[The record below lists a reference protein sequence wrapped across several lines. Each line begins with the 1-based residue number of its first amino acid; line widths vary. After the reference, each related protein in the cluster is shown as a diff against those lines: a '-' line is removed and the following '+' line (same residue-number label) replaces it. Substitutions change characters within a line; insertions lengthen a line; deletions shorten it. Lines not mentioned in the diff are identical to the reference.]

1 MARKNSL
8 KAHEQRTRA
17 LMAAPM
23 AAFGVLLVAL
33 PLIYVLCTSLVTGG
47 KLEWGMA
54 LTLSNYKALLRE
66 DYLKVFANS
75 LQLAFWTTAISL
87 LVGYPFGYCMARAPR
102 KWKAL
107 LMMLVIIPVLDER
120 AGAYLRL
127 EDPFTGQRPAQR
139 HAPLSGADSEK
150 HQVSRFVWLG
160 AAGDGL
166 LPDFL
171 HDSAVPQRGG

>member
-47 KLEWGMA
+47 KLEWGMGA
-54 LTLSNYKALLRE
+54 DAFQLQSAAARGLSQGLCQ
-66 DYLKVFANS
+66 
-75 LQLAFWTTAISL
+75 QLAACVLDDGDFPAGGLSL
-87 LVGYPFGYCMARAPR
+87 RLLHGARAAQVESPSDD
-102 KWKAL
+102 AGHH
-107 LMMLVIIPVLDER
+107 PVLDER